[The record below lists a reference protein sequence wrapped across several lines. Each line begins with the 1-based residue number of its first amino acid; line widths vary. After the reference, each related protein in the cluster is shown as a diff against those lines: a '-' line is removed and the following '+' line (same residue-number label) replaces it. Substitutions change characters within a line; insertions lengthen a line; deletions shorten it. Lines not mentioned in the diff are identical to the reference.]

1 MERDRRKGISMGRA
15 IGIDLGTTFSAM
27 AFVEGGEP
35 QIISNAEG
43 ERTTPSV
50 VAIKDGE
57 LLVGS
62 SAKRQMAMNPEG
74 TLFGIKRFMG
84 RRFSEEK
91 SQELASTV
99 PYLVKATASD
109 GISISVGDEAYL
121 PEEVGARI
129 LRKLKNDAETYL
141 GEEVTGAAITVPAY
155 FDSAQREATKAAGE
169 IAGLN
174 VLRIISEPT
183 AAALAYGLAA
193 QKAVAS
199 PGGGGSAQGPS
210 DRTIAIYD
218 LGGGTFDCSIL
229 KIHDGVFDVVATSG
243 DPFLGGEDFDLR
255 LTDHVV
261 ASFRRAEKS
270 DLSADPQAF
279 ARVKEAC
286 ETAKRELSSRAYANV
301 TLPFIQPG
309 SNLDE
314 RIEREQFESLVGDLV
329 DRTIDVCRDALREA
343 QLDAGEINEVLL
355 VGGQSRTPLVQ
366 NAVEEFFGRKPLQ
379 RVNPDEVVALGAAIQ
394 AGVLA
399 DEIGDDILLLDVTA
413 VTLGTSAIIDGVE
426 DSFSPI
432 IPRNTTIP
440 ARSTE
445 TYATVVDNQKQVL
458 VDVLQG
464 EEPRAS
470 DNKELGRFVLTGI
483 KRGPAGQPLELT
495 YEIDADGIINA
506 RAIDP
511 ETGAE
516 NEITITDA
524 PGLTQKQIAEMAKR
538 AASETPST

>member
-1 MERDRRKGISMGRA
+1 MGRA
-15 IGIDLGTTFSAM
+15 IGIDLGTTYSAM

-35 QIISNAEG
+35 EIIPNAEG
-43 ERTTPSV
+43 GRTTPSV
-50 VAIKDGE
+50 IAIQDGA

-62 SAKRQMAMNPEG
+62 SATRQMAMNPEA
-74 TLFGIKRFMG
+74 TLFGTKRFMG
-84 RRFSEEK
+84 QRFSDERP
-91 SQELASTV
+91 QEFALSL
-99 PYLVKATASD
+99 PYRVEATAND
-109 GISISVGDEAYL
+109 GISISVGGEAYL

-129 LRKLKNDAETYL
+129 LRKLKMDAEEYL
-141 GEEVTGAAITVPAY
+141 GEEVTDAVITVPAY
-155 FDSAQREATKAAGE
+155 FDSPQREATKAAGE

-183 AAALAYGLAA
+183 AAALAYGLTAR
-193 QKAVAS
+193 KALAS
-199 PGGGGSAQGPS
+199 PDGGGSAQGS
-210 DRTIAIYD
+210 SGQTIAVYD

-255 LTDHVV
+255 LTDHIV
-261 ASFRRAEKS
+261 ASFRRAENS
-270 DLSADPQAF
+270 DLSTDPQAL

-286 ETAKRELSSRAYANV
+286 ETAKRELSSQAFANV

-314 RIEREQFESLVGDLV
+314 RIEREMFESLVGDLV
-329 DRTIDVCRDALREA
+329 ARTIDVCRDALREA
-343 QLDAGEINEVLL
+343 QLDAGEIDEVLL
-355 VGGQSRTPLVQ
+355 VGGQSRTPLVR

-394 AGVLA
+394 TGVLA
-399 DEIGDDILLLDVTA
+399 DEIGDVLLLDVTA
-413 VTLGTSAIIDGVE
+413 VTLGTSAVIDGVE

-440 ARSTE
+440 TRSTE
-445 TYATVVDNQKQVL
+445 TYATVVDNQAQVL

-464 EEPRAS
+464 EDPRAS
-470 DNKELGRFVLTGI
+470 DNKELGRFLLTGI
-483 KRGPAGQPLELT
+483 KRGPAGQPVELT
-495 YEIDADGIINA
+495 YEIDADGIIHA

>member
-1 MERDRRKGISMGRA
+1 MGRV
-15 IGIDLGTTFSAM
+15 IGIDLGTTYSAM
-27 AFVEGGEP
+27 GFVEAGEP
-35 QIISNAEG
+35 EIIPNAEG

-50 VAIKDGE
+50 VAIQDGE
-57 LLVGS
+57 ILVGS
-62 SAKRQMAMNPEG
+62 PAKRQMAMNPEA

-84 RRFSEEK
+84 RRFSEKK
-91 SQELASTV
+91 SQELASTA
-99 PYLVKATASD
+99 PYLVEAAAND
-109 GISISVGDEAYL
+109 GISISVGDESYL

-129 LRKLKNDAETYL
+129 LRKLKMDAEGYL
-141 GEEVTGAAITVPAY
+141 GEDVTEAAITVPAY

-193 QKAVAS
+193 QKALAS
-199 PGGGGSAQGPS
+199 PDGGGSAQGS
-210 DRTIAIYD
+210 SGQTIAVYD

-255 LTDHVV
+255 LTDHIV
-261 ASFRRAEKS
+261 ASFRRTENS
-270 DLSADPQAF
+270 DLSADPQAL

-286 ETAKRELSSRAYANV
+286 ETAKRELSSRAFANV

-314 RIEREQFESLVGDLV
+314 RIEREMFESLVSDLV
-329 DRTIDVCRDALREA
+329 ARTIDVCRDALREA
-343 QLDAGEINEVLL
+343 QLDTGAIDEVLL
-355 VGGQSRTPLVQ
+355 VGGQSRTPLVVT
-366 NAVEEFFGRKPLQ
+366 AVEEFFGRKPLQ

-399 DEIGDDILLLDVTA
+399 DEIGDDVLLLDVTA
-413 VTLGTSAIIDGVE
+413 VTLGTSAVIDGVE

-445 TYATVVDNQKQVL
+445 TYATVVDNQTQVL

-470 DNKELGRFVLTGI
+470 DNKELGRFLLTGI
-483 KRGPAGQPLELT
+483 KRGPAGQPVDLT